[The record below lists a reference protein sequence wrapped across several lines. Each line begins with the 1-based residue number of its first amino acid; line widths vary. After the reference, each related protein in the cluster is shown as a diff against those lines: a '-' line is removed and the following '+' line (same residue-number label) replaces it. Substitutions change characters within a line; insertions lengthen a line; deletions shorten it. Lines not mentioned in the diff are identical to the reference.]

1 MKKILRLP
9 ALLILLLAAVLVL
22 TSCGSTSSGSS
33 SSGSSSSEDDGGR
46 VKVVATIFAAYDFAR
61 QVSGGNADVKMLIKP
76 GTDVHSYDP
85 TVQDIEEIENCDLFI
100 YAGGEND
107 AWVDKILDS
116 LDHKPKTVVMTE
128 CTGLYKEEITGGMQT
143 TAEQRSEDE
152 WDEHVWTSPVNA
164 QKIASAISDSLQ
176 EIDPEHASDYEK
188 NNEEYQKELQDLD
201 SDFRDV
207 VNNSKRKTVIFAD
220 RFPVRYFTEE
230 YGLTYYAAYPGCA
243 ADAEPSAKTVVSLI
257 ERVKKENI
265 PAVFY
270 IELSN
275 QKMADTVA
283 EETGAKKLLFSSCHN
298 VTAQQFEDGVTYVSL
313 MRDNLENLRYAL
325 N

>member
-61 QVSGGNADVKMLIKP
+61 QVSGGNADVTMLIKP

-85 TVQDIEEIENCDLFI
+85 TVKDIEEIENCDLFI

-116 LDHKPKTVVMTE
+116 LDNKPKTVVMTE

-152 WDEHVWTSPVNA
+152 WDEHVWTSPMNA

-243 ADAEPSAKTVVSLI
+243 SDAEPSAKTVVSLI

-298 VTAQQFEDGVTYVSL
+298 VTAQQFEDGVTYISL